1 MTHEAPS
8 STPDNDTNDGLR
20 APLIEHLI
28 ELRRR
33 LIRGALA
40 VIIVFLALYPFSN
53 RLYEFVSAPL
63 IRMMPP
69 GTRMIATEVASP
81 FLAPFRLTVL
91 TAIVITVPFLL
102 YQIWAFIAPGLYKHE
117 KRLAV
122 PLLVSS
128 VILFYLGMAF
138 AYYAVFPV
146 LFHFFTGTAPAH
158 VEVMTDIDAYLSFVV
173 KLFIAFGIA
182 FEVPVA
188 TVLLVITGIVTV
200 EALSKKRGYVVIG
213 CFVIGMLF
221 TPPDVLSQ
229 CLLAVPMWVLFEVG
243 LLCGHLVNKRPAPQ
257 DKTGENEDGE
267 D

>member
-1 MTHEAPS
+1 MNHEAPS
-8 STPDNDTNDGLR
+8 SAPDENDDTR

-28 ELRRR
+28 ELRKR
-33 LIRGALA
+33 LIRCILA
-40 VIIVFLALYPFSN
+40 IVVIFLALYPFSN
-53 RLYEFVSAPL
+53 RLYEFVSEPL
-63 IRMMPP
+63 IRMMPA

-102 YQIWAFIAPGLYKHE
+102 YQIWGFIAPGLYRHE
-117 KRLAV
+117 KRMTL

-128 VILFYLGMAF
+128 VFLFYLGMAF

-188 TVLLVITGIVTV
+188 TVLMVMTGMVTV
-200 EALSKKRGYVVIG
+200 ETLSRKRGYVVIA

-221 TPPDVLSQ
+221 TPPDVMSQ
-229 CLLAVPMWVLFEVG
+229 CMLAIPMCLLFEAG
-243 LLCGHLVNKRPAPQ
+243 LLCSRLVKKRSPRTRDEIDA
-257 DKTGENEDGE
+257 EDSE
-267 D
+267 

>member
-1 MTHEAPS
+1 MSNEAPS
-8 STPDNDTNDGLR
+8 SSPDSERT
-20 APLIEHLI
+20 PLIEHLI
-28 ELRRR
+28 ELRKR
-33 LIRGALA
+33 LIRSVLA
-40 VIIVFLALYPFSN
+40 IAVAFMALYPFSN

-69 GTRMIATEVASP
+69 GTRMIATQVASP

-91 TAIVITVPFLL
+91 TAVVITVPWIL
-102 YQIWAFIAPGLYKHE
+102 YQAWAFIAPGLYRSE
-117 KRLAV
+117 KRIAL

-128 VILFYLGMAF
+128 VLLFYLGMAF

-158 VEVMTDIDAYLSFVV
+158 VEMMTDIDAYLSFVV
-173 KLFIAFGIA
+173 KLFIAFGVA

-188 TVLLVITGIVTV
+188 TVLMIMTGIVT
-200 EALSKKRGYVVIG
+200 AHTLSRKRGYVIIG

-229 CLLAVPMWVLFEVG
+229 CMLAVPMCLLFEAG
-243 LLCGHLVNKRPAPQ
+243 LLFGRLINKQRAKAATRP
-257 DKTGENEDGE
+257 DD
-267 D
+267 

>member
-1 MTHEAPS
+1 MSHEAPAHE
-8 STPDNDTNDGLR
+8 DDDTSR
-20 APLIEHLI
+20 TPLIEHLI

-33 LIRGALA
+33 LMHSALA
-40 VIIVFLALYPFSN
+40 IAVVFLALYPFSN

-91 TAIVITVPFLL
+91 TAVVITVPFLL
-102 YQIWAFIAPGLYKHE
+102 YQAWAFIAPGLYRNE
-117 KRLAV
+117 KRVAL
-122 PLLVSS
+122 PLLISS
-128 VILFYLGMAF
+128 VLLFYLGMAF

-158 VEVMTDIDAYLSFVV
+158 VEMMTDIDAYLSFVV
-173 KLFIAFGIA
+173 KLFIAFGVA

-188 TVLLVITGIVTV
+188 TVLLVMSGIVTV
-200 EALSKKRGYVVIG
+200 ETLSRKRGYVVIG

-229 CLLAVPMWVLFEVG
+229 CMLAVPMCLLFEAG
-243 LLCGHLVNKRPAPQ
+243 LLFGRLVSRRKRHD
-257 DKTGENEDGE
+257 DKGSSEDGTSSS
-267 D
+267 DS

>member
-8 STPDNDTNDGLR
+8 SAPEEDNDSLR
-20 APLIEHLI
+20 TPLIEHLI
-28 ELRRR
+28 ELRKR
-33 LIRGALA
+33 LMLCALS
-40 VIIVFLALYPFSN
+40 VIIVFLALYSFSN

-102 YQIWAFIAPGLYKHE
+102 YQIWGFVAPGLYRNE
-117 KRLAV
+117 KRFAL

-128 VILFYLGMAF
+128 VLLFYLGMAF

-146 LFHFFTGTAPAH
+146 LFHFFTGTVPAH
-158 VEVMTDIDAYLSFVV
+158 VEMMTDIDAYLSFVV
-173 KLFIAFGIA
+173 KLFIAFGVA

-188 TVLLVITGIVTV
+188 TVLLVMTGIVGVDT
-200 EALSKKRGYVVIG
+200 LSKKRGYVVIG

-229 CLLAVPMWVLFEVG
+229 CMLAVPMWVLFEAG
-243 LLCGHLVNKRPAPQ
+243 LLCGRLVSKRRSQ
-257 DKTGENEDGE
+257 NDDDENEQE
-267 D
+267 E

>member
-1 MTHEAPS
+1 MTREAPS
-8 STPDNDTNDGLR
+8 SEPDDEDVGDMR

-28 ELRRR
+28 ELRKR
-33 LIRGALA
+33 LIRCSLS
-40 VIIVFLALYPFSN
+40 VVVVFLALYPFSN
-53 RLYEFVSAPL
+53 RLYEFVSEPL
-63 IRMMPP
+63 VRLMPP

-102 YQIWAFIAPGLYKHE
+102 YQIWGFIAPGLYRNE

-158 VEVMTDIDAYLSFVV
+158 VEMMTDIDAYLSFVV
-173 KLFIAFGIA
+173 KLFIAFGVA

-188 TVLLVITGIVTV
+188 TVLLVMTGIVSV
-200 EALSKKRGYVVIG
+200 GALSRKRGYVVIG

-229 CLLAVPMWVLFEVG
+229 CMLAVPMWVLFEAG
-243 LLCGHLVNKRPAPQ
+243 LLFGRLVSKRRQNQ
-257 DKTGENEDGE
+257 DEDTADE
-267 D
+267 L

>member
-8 STPDNDTNDGLR
+8 SAPEEDDNGLR

-28 ELRRR
+28 ELRKR
-33 LIRGALA
+33 LIRCTLSI
-40 VIIVFLALYPFSN
+40 VLVFLALYPFSN

-63 IRMMPP
+63 IRMMPA

-102 YQIWAFIAPGLYKHE
+102 YQVWGFIAPGLYRHE
-117 KRLAV
+117 KRFAV

-158 VEVMTDIDAYLSFVV
+158 VEMMTDIDAYLSFVV

-188 TVLLVITGIVTV
+188 TVLLVMTGIVSVKT
-200 EALSKKRGYVVIG
+200 LSRKRGYVVIG

-229 CLLAVPMWVLFEVG
+229 CMLAVPMCLLFEAG
-243 LLCGHLVNKRPAPQ
+243 LLFGRLVSKRRPQ
-257 DKTGENEDGE
+257 NDDKDEQDER
-267 D
+267 

>member
-8 STPDNDTNDGLR
+8 SAPDDENGGLR

-28 ELRRR
+28 ELRKR
-33 LIRGALA
+33 LIRCALSIL
-40 VIIVFLALYPFSN
+40 VVFLALYPFSN
-53 RLYEFVSAPL
+53 RLYEFVSEPL
-63 IRMMPP
+63 IRMMPQ

-102 YQIWAFIAPGLYKHE
+102 YQIWGFVAPGLYRKE
-117 KRLAV
+117 KRLAL

-128 VILFYLGMAF
+128 VLLFYLGMAF
-138 AYYAVFPV
+138 AYYVVFPV
-146 LFHFFTGTAPAH
+146 LFHFFTGTVPAH
-158 VEVMTDIDAYLSFVV
+158 VEMMTDIDAYLSFVV
-173 KLFIAFGIA
+173 KLFIAFGVA

-188 TVLLVITGIVTV
+188 TVLLVMTGIVSVDT
-200 EALSKKRGYVVIG
+200 LSKKRGYVVIG

-229 CLLAVPMWVLFEVG
+229 CMLAVPMWVLFEAG
-243 LLCGHLVNKRPAPQ
+243 LLFGRLVSRRQSSP
-257 DKTGENEDGE
+257 DDEEDAQA
-267 D
+267 DD